1 MMGLPIIIGW
11 IMHFMI
17 GIVFALGYMVLFLPK
32 IKIQNHVIKGAVY
45 GFAVFL
51 FAQIA
56 FAIMSMIMGPMPPP
70 EGGMITMMIGS
81 IIGHVM
87 FGIPVALIVK
97 KQQ

>member
-1 MMGLPIIIGW
+1 
-11 IMHFMI
+11 
-17 GIVFALGYMVLFLPK
+17 
-32 IKIQNHVIKGAVY
+32 
-45 GFAVFL
+45 
-51 FAQIA
+51 
-56 FAIMSMIMGPMPPP
+56 MIMGPMPPP